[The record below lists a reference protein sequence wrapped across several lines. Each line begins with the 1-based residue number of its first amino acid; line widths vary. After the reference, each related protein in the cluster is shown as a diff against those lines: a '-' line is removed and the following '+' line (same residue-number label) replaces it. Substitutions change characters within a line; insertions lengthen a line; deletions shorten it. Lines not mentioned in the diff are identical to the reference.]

1 MIPQK
6 QKPCNGTGKAIG
18 FKGCKN
24 LSFKRTNG
32 LCDSCLYDFYT
43 TDERGKII
51 FQKRKIQIKSKN
63 DKEEKAVLKDKVK
76 TLSQFEAEAKKSFQK
91 WIRLRDKD
99 LPCVSCGSTE
109 SDTFDGGHFKKA
121 EIYSGVIFDERNVNK
136 QCRRCNR
143 FLNGNELLYREGL
156 IKRFGEDF
164 VKELEQ
170 YANETRQYKWTK
182 EQLIA
187 KKLQYDLKI
196 KEFLK

>member
-1 MIPQK
+1 MK
-6 QKPCNGTGKAIG
+6 QPSKRRCKVCQIVFDIKQPLQSVCSYICAIEYSKKLKAN
-18 FKGCKN
+18 K
-24 LSFKRTNG
+24 
-32 LCDSCLYDFYT
+32 
-43 TDERGKII
+43 EKIEW
-51 FQKRKIQIKSKN
+51 KKTKS
-63 DKEEKAVLKDKVK
+63 DLKDKVK

-99 LPCVSCGSTE
+99 LPCISCGSTE

-156 IKRFGEDF
+156 IKRFGDDF